1 MDLGH
6 PGLGDAPRDGDGSID
21 DLSGA
26 GLLARKHIYS
36 GRIVR
41 LSLDTVCFPDGGIG
55 EFEIVTH
62 SGASAILPFVDPPND
77 PDPRIILVHQYR
89 YAVGGLLYEV
99 PAGMPNSPEESWVSC
114 ARRELVEETGF
125 EACEIRYLS
134 SVLTTPGFTDE
145 RIHLFA
151 ATDLHPRKGDRDS
164 DEFLDVVRP
173 RFSEALEGI
182 RTGEIVDAKSIS
194 VLLFV
199 SAFLGTV
206 WKENRKAP
214 PR

>member
-1 MDLGH
+1 MGLGRS
-6 PGLGDAPRDGDGSID
+6 GLGDAPREGDGSIG
-21 DLSGA
+21 DLSGV
-26 GLLARKHIYS
+26 GLLSREHIYS

-41 LSLDTVCFPDGGIG
+41 LSLDTVRFPDGGTG
-55 EFEIVTH
+55 TLEVVTH
-62 SGASAILPFVDPPND
+62 SGASAIVPFADPPTD

-89 YAVGGLLYEV
+89 YAAGGLLYEV

-125 EACEIRYLS
+125 DADEIRYLS
-134 SVLTTPGFTDE
+134 GILTTPGFTDE

-151 ATDLHPRKGDRDS
+151 ATGLHPRKGDRDP

-182 RTGEIVDAKSIS
+182 RAGEIVDAKSVS
-194 VLLFV
+194 ALMFV
-199 SAFLGTV
+199 SAFLDTV
-206 WKENRKAP
+206 WEENRQAP